1 MEKIRLDTPVF
12 LYPMPMTLVG
22 AMVDDRPNWLAA
34 AWVTPVNFS
43 PLYFGVA
50 LGKGHHTSKGIRAN
64 RQFSISLPGRDLL
77 EKTDFSGLVSGTRY
91 NKSTLFT
98 PFFGQLKEAPMVREC
113 PLALECRLVKTVDLP
128 ADEFFIGEVAGAW
141 SEERFL
147 SGGMPDIERMHPF
160 TLTMPDNRY
169 WAMGECIGRAWH
181 EGERLQKR

>member
-22 AMVDDRPNWLAA
+22 AMVDGRPNWLAA

-50 LGKGHHTSKGIRAN
+50 LGKGHHTSKGIRASG
-64 RQFSISLPGRDLL
+64 QFSISLPGCDLL
-77 EKTDFSGLVSGTRY
+77 EKTDFSGLVSGARY

-98 PFFGQLKEAPMVREC
+98 PFFGQLEEAPMVREC
-113 PLALECRLVKTVDLP
+113 PLALECRLVQTVDLP
-128 ADEFFIGEVAGAW
+128 ADEFFIGEVAGTW

-169 WAMGECIGRAWH
+169 WAVGECLGRAWH
-181 EGERLQKR
+181 EGEKLRR